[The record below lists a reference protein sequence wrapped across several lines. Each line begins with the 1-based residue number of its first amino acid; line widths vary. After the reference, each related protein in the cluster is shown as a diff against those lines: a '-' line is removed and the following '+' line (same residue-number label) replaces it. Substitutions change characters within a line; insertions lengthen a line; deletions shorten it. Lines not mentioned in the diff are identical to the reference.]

1 MTKTIEEINER
12 IRRREA
18 VVVTAEEMTGL
29 VAREGVRGAARRVD
43 VVTTGTFG
51 AMCSSGALLNVGH
64 ASPRIKIRR
73 AWLNGVPVQ
82 SGLAAVD
89 LFLGATQP
97 AETGGQPEGRPV
109 RYRYGGGHVI
119 SDLVRGRAIHLR
131 AEGYGTDCYPR
142 RNWER
147 VIDLA
152 SLPQATLLNARNAY
166 QNYNVAVNAG
176 RERTIYTYMG
186 VLPPSLAEATYSS
199 AGQLSP
205 LLNDPYYRTIGIGTR
220 IFLGGGIGY
229 VCFHGT
235 QHAPEVPR
243 NQRGIPLGGAGTLA
257 VIGDLK
263 GMDPCFLRGL
273 SLFGYGVSLAV
284 GIGVPIPI
292 LDEEMAAFTS
302 VSDADITAPVVDYS
316 RDYPEGEGEPL
327 THVSYAELRSGAIRI
342 GGRDVRTRALSSYPM
357 ARRIAETLQ
366 EWIRS
371 GRFLLTRPAA
381 PLPGSDHPGSGAVGS
396 R

>member
-1 MTKTIEEINER
+1 MTKTYEEINER

-18 VVVTAEEMTGL
+18 VVVTAEEMIGL
-29 VAREGVRGAARRVD
+29 VAREGVSEAARRVD

-89 LFLGATQP
+89 LYVGATQP
-97 AETGGQPEGRPV
+97 AEAGGQPERAPV

-119 SDLVRGRAIHLR
+119 YDLVRGRTVHLR

-142 RNWER
+142 RELES
-147 VIDLA
+147 VIDLG
-152 SLPQATLLNARNAY
+152 SLPQATLLNPRNAY

-176 RERTIYTYMG
+176 RGRILHTYMG
-186 VLPPSLAEATYSS
+186 VLPPDLAEATYSS

-220 IFLGGGIGY
+220 IFLGGGVGY

-235 QHAPEVPR
+235 QHAPQVPR
-243 NQRGIPLGGAGTLA
+243 NTRGIPLGGAGTLA

-263 GMDPCFLRGL
+263 GMDPRFLRGL
-273 SLFGYGVSLAV
+273 SLIGYGVSLAV

-292 LDEEMAAFTS
+292 LDEEMAWFTA
-302 VSDADITAPVVDYS
+302 VTDADITAPVVDYS
-316 RDYPEGEGEPL
+316 GDYPEGKGAPL
-327 THVSYAELRSGAIRI
+327 AHVSYAQLRSGSIRI
-342 GGRDVRTRALSSYPM
+342 GGREVRTRALSSYPM
-357 ARRIAETLQ
+357 ARRIAETLR

-381 PLPGSDHPGSGAVGS
+381 PLPGFDHPDGGAIGS